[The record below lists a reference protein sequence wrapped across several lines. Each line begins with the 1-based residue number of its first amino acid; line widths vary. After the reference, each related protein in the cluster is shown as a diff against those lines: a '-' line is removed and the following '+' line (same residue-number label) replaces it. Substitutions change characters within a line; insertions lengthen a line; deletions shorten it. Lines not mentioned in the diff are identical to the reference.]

1 MEQEAFVKDLLIT
14 WQMTECK
21 PAATPGDPAS
31 IELSLEL
38 PEEDIDGSGVWKAQK
53 LAGSLIWL
61 STRTRPDIAYAQ
73 SRISSMA
80 TTAPKQ
86 ALVEGKR
93 LPRYLKGTQCVGI
106 WLKPTEV
113 GNVTAFGDA
122 SFAIKKS
129 QTVRC

>member
-1 MEQEAFVKDLLIT
+1 MIT

-73 SRISSMA
+73 SRISTMV
-80 TTAPKQ
+80 TTNPKQ
-86 ALVEGKR
+86 TLMESKR
-93 LPRYLKGTQCVGI
+93 LLRDLKGTQDVGI
-106 WLKPTEV
+106 WLKPT
-113 GNVTAFGDA
+113 
-122 SFAIKKS
+122 
-129 QTVRC
+129 